1 LYLKSLVTP
10 QDDRT
15 ISSASTTSI
24 CILVCCVQ
32 HSGRECFCAGPGSP
46 RPMKPEVRAL
56 EPQGA
61 TLRRRLLLFATR
73 ARSLEAGY
81 VYNLHSQSSGGLK
94 SRQPTA
100 KSRDQGLM
108 RVANLAFCTYVDTTI
123 IKLEL
128 EELEEAT
135 HRAPV
140 LSRALAKQR
149 RSKATPIGIDSALF
163 LPCTPIRPP

>member
-1 LYLKSLVTP
+1 VYLKSLVTP

-61 TLRRRLLLFATR
+61 TLR
-73 ARSLEAGY
+73 
-81 VYNLHSQSSGGLK
+81 GGNCCYSPHGRGHWKLDTCTIFTVK

-163 LPCTPIRPP
+163 LPCTPTRPP